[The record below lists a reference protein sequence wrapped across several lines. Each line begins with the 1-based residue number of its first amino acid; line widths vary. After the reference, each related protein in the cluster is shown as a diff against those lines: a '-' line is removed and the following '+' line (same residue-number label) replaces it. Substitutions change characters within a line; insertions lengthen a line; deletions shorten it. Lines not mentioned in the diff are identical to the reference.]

1 MFEAE
6 EKKYFKSIRNGGFF
20 LYESMMPSG
29 PMNCMMAHKKEFL
42 VFLLRKIFYAIPCC
56 LDNALL
62 VVTWWSYLQW

>member
-1 MFEAE
+1 
-6 EKKYFKSIRNGGFF
+6 
-20 LYESMMPSG
+20 MMPSG

-56 LDNALL
+56 LLNALL